1 MENQIIFKKSV
12 ITEKQ
17 KTVVA
22 YLEVNHPDILDYYSK
37 AELEE
42 FIEVKIQAYYSE
54 YERQILLGFQPSEAE
69 EIASSR
75 LFNFNTSYSR
85 LREIMAENYALTVD
99 VFEDEIKEKMLYFS
113 KEYRTLI
120 DGQKP
125 ILTLIDS
132 FFVN

>member
-1 MENQIIFKKSV
+1 MKNQIIFKKSV

-85 LREIMAENYALTVD
+85 LREIMAENYALTID

>member
-1 MENQIIFKKSV
+1 MENQITFKKSV

-17 KTVVA
+17 KNIVA

-37 AELEE
+37 TELEE
-42 FIEVKIQAYYSE
+42 FIEAKIQTYYSE

-69 EIASSR
+69 EMASVQ

-85 LREIMAENYALTVD
+85 LKEILVEHYALTVD
-99 VFEDEIKEKMLYFS
+99 VFDSEIKEKMLYFS

-120 DGQKP
+120 DDEKP

-132 FFVN
+132 FFVD

>member
-42 FIEVKIQAYYSE
+42 FIEVKIQAYYAE

>member
-1 MENQIIFKKSV
+1 MENQITFKKLV

-17 KTVVA
+17 KTIVA
-22 YLEVNHPDILDYYSK
+22 YLEVNHPDILDYYSRT
-37 AELEE
+37 ELEE
-42 FIEVKIQAYYSE
+42 FIEAKIQTYYAE

-69 EIASSR
+69 EMASSQ

-85 LREIMAENYALTVD
+85 LREILVEHYALTVD
-99 VFEDEIKEKMLYFS
+99 VFDDEIKEKMHYFS

-120 DGQKP
+120 DDEKP

-132 FFVN
+132 FFVE